1 MTSCTARAACSERP
15 SIGRPTPQP
24 RLVVSREVQHRCLGG
39 GVVAAGAAPPAR
51 SVALL
56 LLQTVAPPLLLVEG
70 LTVLPA
76 EGLQLAEALL
86 AGAPAPAETRAALLT
101 RPPLLL
107 AGGWALLPKGP

>member
-1 MTSCTARAACSERP
+1 MP
-15 SIGRPTPQP
+15 
-24 RLVVSREVQHRCLGG
+24 G
-39 GVVAAGAAPPAR
+39 GVEAAGAAPSAR

-56 LLQTVAPPLLLVEG
+56 LLQKVAPPLLLVEG

-86 AGAPAPAETRAALLT
+86 AGAWAPAETPAALLT

-107 AGGWALLPKGP
+107 AGGWAALLLLAWLLLVVGAWSLLPNGA